1 MFVDIVG
8 FTRMGE
14 SMSPAA
20 AMALLRAFHT
30 EVEQAVFAHNGM
42 VDKFMGDGAL
52 ACFGV
57 PEASPAAA
65 ADAIRA
71 ALTLLTALRRPRAEG
86 GAALRVGIGIHHG
99 PVLMGDIGGA
109 TQFQFTVVG
118 DTVNVASRLEAMT
131 RQHDTDI
138 IVSAAVIEAARGHLE
153 PELLER
159 FQRMPELR
167 LRGRDGGIGGWR
179 LAAI

>member
-1 MFVDIVG
+1 
-8 FTRMGE
+8 
-14 SMSPAA
+14 
-20 AMALLRAFHT
+20 
-30 EVEQAVFAHNGM
+30 M

-57 PEASPAAA
+57 PEASPSAA

-71 ALTLLTALRRPRAEG
+71 ALTLLTALQRSRPEG
-86 GAALRVGIGIHHG
+86 STPLRVGIGIHYG

-131 RQHDTDI
+131 RQYDTDI
-138 IVSAAVIEAARGHLE
+138 IVSAAAIEAAYGHLE
-153 PELLER
+153 PELLDR
-159 FQRMPELR
+159 FQSMPELR
-167 LRGRDGGIGGWR
+167 LRGRDGGIGGWC
-179 LAAI
+179 LAAL